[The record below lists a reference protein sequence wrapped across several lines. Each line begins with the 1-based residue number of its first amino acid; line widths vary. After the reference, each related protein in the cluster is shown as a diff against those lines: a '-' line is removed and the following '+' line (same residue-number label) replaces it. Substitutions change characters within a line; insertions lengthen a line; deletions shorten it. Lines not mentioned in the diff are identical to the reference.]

1 MQLEMPMLSKHGNPE
16 RRLIENNFGT
26 TSVAHGDQSS
36 PQHSYNGNVQV
47 HNCSALLHE
56 RFSNFLTKAK
66 VYLLHL
72 IVVP

>member
-1 MQLEMPMLSKHGNPE
+1 MQLEMPILSKHGNPE
-16 RRLIENNFGT
+16 QSLVENNFDT
-26 TSVAHGDQSS
+26 TSVSHGDQSF

-47 HNCSALLHE
+47 HSYSGLLLE